1 MRYKVYL
8 FLVILSALIAGCHV
22 VPDGYSISKKTA
34 SPKILPGFGG
44 ITGVVTQGDS
54 DKPIEAKSIHLAAV
68 FRSDNTAA
76 YIYDAANSPSTV
88 TDEKGE
94 FSFSTIPSG
103 EYVIVLGDQMSS
115 PQIVSDDQG
124 KARVWIIQ
132 PDQITYTDQ
141 IEFVKE

>member
-1 MRYKVYL
+1 MKYKIMV
-8 FLVILSALIAGCHV
+8 FLAILSTLVAGCHV
-22 VPDGYSISKKTA
+22 VPAGYSISRKSA

-44 ITGVVTQGDS
+44 ITGVVTQGNDS
-54 DKPIEAKSIHLAAV
+54 QPLEAKSVHLAAV
-68 FRSDNTAA
+68 FRGDNTAA

-88 TDEKGE
+88 TDENGG
-94 FSFSTIPSG
+94 FSFSSIPSG

-132 PDQITYTDQ
+132 PDQITSTDQ